1 MTDGVLVSFTVFE
14 TVVVNLC
21 VCVCVCSVP
30 KTTLMLDL
38 VDSTLM
44 NRF

>member
-1 MTDGVLVSFTVFE
+1 MFYWLVLQYLKLLLLIA
-14 TVVVNLC
+14 NI
-21 VCVCVCSVP
+21 SVP

-38 VDSTLM
+38 VASTLM